1 MSRIVRKSIF
11 EINLSGTGGLDGYL
25 PVFSFSKEEKEF
37 RGVRQMVLFRSGAPY
52 AVLEDAAMQMFLLL
66 NGKARQLTVNTQI
79 EGRVVSFR
87 TQQLQLTHTASTA
100 GGAPHLEVCLTGKLD
115 DVTVDGAPVADK
127 EAEMTRGRST
137 LT

>member
-1 MSRIVRKSIF
+1 MSRIVRKAFLRSIF
-11 EINLSGTGGLDGYL
+11 RETGGLDGYL

-79 EGRVVSFR
+79 EGRVVNDPGHSSCSLR
-87 TQQLQLTHTASTA
+87 IQLPLQAAHRILKC
-100 GGAPHLEVCLTGKLD
+100 V
-115 DVTVDGAPVADK
+115 
-127 EAEMTRGRST
+127 
-137 LT
+137 